1 MPFWGSFGIGG
12 SFPSGRAEGSTST
25 SLEVPMDQRFG
36 SQLGLWF
43 EGGARV
49 TPHLGLGLYLDLG
62 IGDPAGEASAACSA
76 VGTSCTATTGRF
88 GVLLR
93 HTFEPYAASTP
104 WIAIGTGYEW
114 ADFSADTGYGNE
126 SFLNYHGWEMIR
138 LMAGVDLRTSPVFG
152 VGLYG
157 GASLGTYSH
166 ADYHD
171 GLGDLSIPSQTTHW
185 TIEAG
190 LRFTLFP

>member
-1 MPFWGSFGIGG
+1 MHFKVFARPL
-12 SFPSGRAEGSTST
+12 GRA
-25 SLEVPMDQRFG
+25 
-36 SQLGLWF
+36 
-43 EGGARV
+43 ARV
-49 TPHLGLGLYLDLG
+49 VL
-62 IGDPAGEASAACSA
+62 ASAMIDAS
-76 VGTSCTATTGRF
+76 
-88 GVLLR
+88 
-93 HTFEPYAASTP
+93 STP
-104 WIAIGTGYEW
+104 WLAIGTGFEW

-126 SFLNYHGWEMIR
+126 SFLNYHGWEMVR

-157 GASLGTYSH
+157 GASLGTYTH

-185 TIEAG
+185 TVEAG